1 MKRINLRL
9 PSTMSI
15 YQAVYCTNRST
26 TERVFAVKRIIVR
39 TKSLTDEPHI
49 YTWTC
54 AKHSTGYSEMH

>member
-26 TERVFAVKRIIVR
+26 TERLFAVKRIIVR

-49 YTWTC
+49 YT
-54 AKHSTGYSEMH
+54 